1 MNKLTRH
8 TPCSRSHRV
17 NRTGPSKL
25 KCPLTH
31 LCFIPWVPDYQPY
44 CQTKRRPHRV
54 QHAIRRRE
62 TPSSLASQTERGHT
76 SDQGGDIPRSYYFVD
91 PTTGKRINNNN
102 TGTKTEVH
110 RIELIPNRRDIPQ
123 SKARESWIA
132 NLNKKPTTPPSP
144 PAPQPSPPQQSP
156 PQQAPP
162 QPPTEE
168 NATQKAT
175 GRASIPRPNN
185 SRHFLQDPT
194 KLKISPEFPSF
205 ESFAGQLDDMGVK
218 RDEFMATLRNLLIR
232 ANDLMLPLL
241 QGPFKYMT
249 TLQMAE
255 YTSAIL
261 ETPPLHPSIFL
272 PAVRLGI

>member
-1 MNKLTRH
+1 MSADAPVFYPMGTRLSTILSNEEE
-8 TPCSRSHRV
+8 TPPSSARNSAPR
-17 NRTGPSKL
+17 NSFEFGLANGTGPYIG
-25 KCPLTH
+25 P
-31 LCFIPWVPDYQPY
+31 
-44 CQTKRRPHRV
+44 
-54 QHAIRRRE
+54 
-62 TPSSLASQTERGHT
+62 G
-76 SDQGGDIPRSYYFVD
+76 GGDIPRSYYFVD